1 MDRGQKDCNQKSN
14 KYADAIGHIT
24 IKLSLTDVLED
35 DDLQKNDETNAE
47 PRLNCCDG
55 QQQNI
60 TRDKEDGDRKSN
72 KYADAIGDITIKLSL
87 DDVLNDDF

>member
-1 MDRGQKDCNQKSN
+1 MNRDKKSCNQKSN

-35 DDLQKNDETNAE
+35 DDLHKNFETNAE
-47 PRLNCCDG
+47 PGLNCYDG
-55 QQQNI
+55 QQKEI
-60 TRDKEDGDRKSN
+60 TKDKDDVNRKSN

-87 DDVLNDDF
+87 NDVLNDDF